1 MSIILEMIKLEKL
14 NKKNCKIM
22 YDDVF
27 NKEKYYLE
35 ELNVK
40 NIRVNKLS
48 EFWSYDKKF
57 EENVK
62 NGSYDLEDDW
72 VWRLVY

>member
-1 MSIILEMIKLEKL
+1 MEKL

-62 NGSYDLEDDW
+62 NGSYDLEDD
-72 VWRLVY
+72 